1 MKPQPKDNI
10 FENHVSDTE
19 LVSRIHTHTHT
30 HTYIYI
36 SIYIDIYIYILNNGE
51 TIQ

>member
-19 LVSRIHTHTHT
+19 LVSGIHTHTHT
-30 HTYIYI
+30 HTHTH
-36 SIYIDIYIYILNNGE
+36 IDIDIDID
-51 TIQ
+51 IDIK